1 MRKIHTL
8 LTLMALTVSALAS
21 GQVQRDSVKVYFRQ
35 GQSVFEPFFNGNV
48 RRLNDFTNRAKA
60 LQRDTLVTLDR
71 VLVIASASP
80 EGAAEV
86 NERLAYNRAQNIA
99 NYLHQNFTFDQNAF
113 EVYFNDLDWDL
124 FQRLVEEDHY
134 VPMRWELLSLIR
146 ERDLKRIKVERFQR
160 TWDYLL
166 DNIFPEMRSTLV
178 VFEYKTAEMREAQA
192 REALA
197 RAESEA
203 AEAEA
208 RLQEELR
215 RQEAEREA
223 RGYTPPPLP
232 DDGEDDFDLDLSEA
246 APWSC
251 YIKTN
256 LLPWPLLDANL
267 AFEFEMGRHLSFSIP
282 VIYGALDW
290 FDTLAKFRVVG
301 TQPELRLW
309 FRNDFSGPFLAAHG
323 TLGLYNIA
331 LPSEEFR
338 FQDRDGRTPAYGA
351 GLNLGWKFRLD
362 RGRAD
367 RWGLELSAG
376 GGWLHLDYDVFY
388 NVDDGRYS
396 HSEVREYYGLDH
408 ASIAITYRFGR

>member
-1 MRKIHTL
+1 
-8 LTLMALTVSALAS
+8 MALTVSALAS
-21 GQVQRDSVKVYFRQ
+21 AQVQRDSVKVYFRQ

-60 LQRDTLVTLDR
+60 LQRDTLVQLER
-71 VLVIASASP
+71 VMVIASASP

-160 TWDYLL
+160 AWDYLL

-178 VFEYKTAEMREAQA
+178 VFEYKTAEMRAADAAKAQ
-192 REALA
+192 
-197 RAESEA
+197 

-208 RLQEELR
+208 AAAEARRQEELR
-215 RQEAEREA
+215 RQQEQEV

-232 DDGEDDFDLDLSEA
+232 DDDEDDFDLDLSEA
-246 APWSC
+246 LPWSC

-267 AFEFEMGRHLSFSIP
+267 GFEFEMGRHLSLSIP
-282 VIYGALDW
+282 VIYNALDW
-290 FDTLAKFRVVG
+290 FDVQTKFRVAG

-309 FRNDFSGPFLAAHG
+309 FRDDFSGPFLAAHG
-323 TLGLYNIA
+323 TLAWFNVA
-331 LPSEEFR
+331 LPSAEFR
-338 FQDRDGRTPAYGA
+338 FQDRDGKHPAYGA

-376 GGWLHLDYDVFY
+376 GGWLHLDYDTFY
-388 NVDDGRYS
+388 NVENGRYS
-396 HSEVREYYGLDH
+396 HSEVRDYFGLDH

>member
-1 MRKIHTL
+1 
-8 LTLMALTVSALAS
+8 MALTVSALAS
-21 GQVQRDSVKVYFRQ
+21 AQVQRDSVKVYFRQ

-60 LQRDTLVTLDR
+60 LQRDTLVQLER
-71 VLVIASASP
+71 VMVIASASP

-160 TWDYLL
+160 AWDYLL

-178 VFEYKTAEMREAQA
+178 VFEYKTAEMRAA
-192 REALA
+192 DAA
-197 RAESEA
+197 KAP

-208 RLQEELR
+208 AAEARRQEELR
-215 RQEAEREA
+215 RQQEQEV

-232 DDGEDDFDLDLSEA
+232 DDDETDFSLDLSEGDA
-246 APWSC
+246 HPWSW
-251 YIKTN
+251 YVKTN
-256 LLPWPLLDANL
+256 LLPWFLLDANL
-267 AFEFEMGRHLSFSIP
+267 GFEFEMGRHLSLSIP
-282 VIYGALDW
+282 VYYSALDW
-290 FDTLAKFRVVG
+290 FNVQTKFRVAG

-309 FRNDFSGPFLAAHG
+309 FRDDFSGPFLAAHG
-323 TLGLYNIA
+323 TLAWYNIA
-331 LPSEEFR
+331 LQGQDFR
-338 FQDRDGRTPAYGA
+338 FQDRDGKTPAYGA
-351 GLNLGWKFRLD
+351 GLNFGWKFHLD
-362 RGRAD
+362 RRGAD
-367 RWGLELSAG
+367 RLGLEFSVG
-376 GGWLHLDYDVFY
+376 GGWLHLDYDTFY
-388 NVDDGRYS
+388 NVENGRYS
-396 HSEVREYYGLDH
+396 ASGVKEYYGLDH
-408 ASIAITYRFGR
+408 ASVALTYRFGR